1 MTQQLNLDRE
11 LSKVDPS
18 AFVADTAV
26 VLDDV
31 TIGRESSV
39 WFQAVVRGDVGPIAI
54 GERTNIQDGAIV
66 HADVGYPV
74 SIGDG
79 VTVGHGAVIH
89 GATVE
94 DDVLIGI
101 KAVVLNG
108 AVIGEGSIVGAGAVV
123 TEGTVIPPRSLV
135 LGVPGRVAREV
146 SPQQE
151 ELIRWSAE
159 EYVRLAR
166 AYREGGGAS

>member
-1 MTQQLNLDRE
+1 VNLDRSRE
-11 LSKVDPS
+11 KVHPS
-18 AFVADTAV
+18 AFIAETAV
-26 VLDDV
+26 VLGDV
-31 TIGRESSV
+31 AIGRESSV
-39 WFQAVVRGDVGPIAI
+39 WFHAVVRGDMASITI
-54 GERTNIQDGAIV
+54 GERTNIQDGAVV
-66 HADVGYPV
+66 HADPGYPAT
-74 SIGDG
+74 IGDG

-101 KAVVLNG
+101 RAVVLNG

-151 ELIRWSAE
+151 ELIHHSAE
-159 EYVRLAR
+159 EYVQLAR
-166 AYREGGGAS
+166 AYREHDQ